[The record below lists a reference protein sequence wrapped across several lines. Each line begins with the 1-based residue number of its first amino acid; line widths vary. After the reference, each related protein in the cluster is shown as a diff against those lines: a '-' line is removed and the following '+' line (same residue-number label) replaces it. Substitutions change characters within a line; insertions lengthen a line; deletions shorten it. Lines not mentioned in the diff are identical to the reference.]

1 KVKEAYH
8 LPFVRCANVNLE
20 QKVERVAILG
30 GSGEKYYKK
39 ALEKEA
45 DIYITGDISYHG
57 AQDMIRDGLPFID
70 PGQHLSQSISFEPSE
85 RIIAAYSY
93 RKLPKE
99 DTFVFITRN
108 GNIKQTKISDF
119 APKRS

>member
-1 KVKEAYH
+1 GRVGSLAEPITIQQLVEKVKEAYH

-57 AQDMIRDGLPFID
+57 AQDMMRDVLPFIAH
-70 PGQHLSQSISFEPSE
+70 GNFIENILVEKMNEKH
-85 RIIAAYSY
+85 
-93 RKLPKE
+93 KKWKE
-99 DTFVFITRN
+99 EEN
-108 GNIKQTKISDF
+108 
-119 APKRS
+119 